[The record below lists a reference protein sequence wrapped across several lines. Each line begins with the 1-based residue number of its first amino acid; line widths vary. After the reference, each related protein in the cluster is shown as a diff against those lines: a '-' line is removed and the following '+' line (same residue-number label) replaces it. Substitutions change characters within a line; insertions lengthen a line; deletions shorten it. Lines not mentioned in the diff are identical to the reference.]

1 MLPVIVLVS
10 NDRVQINVLHTAE
23 NVHLDLRVHLFHI
36 RNEPLYLL
44 TLRACVGGSAGGAGV
59 RKSARTLDKMQVIVI
74 PPVLDI
80 VLTDK
85 IQRTNKL
92 HTLKIGAV

>member
-10 NDRVQINVLHTAE
+10 DDRVQINVLYTAE
-23 NVHLDLRVHLFHI
+23 NVHLDLWVHLFHI

-59 RKSARTLDKMQVIVI
+59 REPTGTLNKMQVIVI

-85 IQRTNKL
+85 IQRANKL